1 MVEQAPAPDLLL
13 LSGKVAVVTGGA
25 QGIGEGIVGAFV
37 DAGSS
42 VVVADINGDGAE
54 RVAAAVRDRGGVAHA
69 VEADIRTP
77 QGIAAMVAAADL
89 LGGAD
94 AVVNNAGG
102 DFSYIS
108 GRGAAGVQSVFDVD
122 REYFDACV
130 ELNLKATFFV
140 CQAFAR
146 SMIDHGRGG
155 SIVNITSFQGTNAS
169 PGYPV
174 YGPVKAAIAQLT
186 KTLAYE
192 LGRHGIRVNAV
203 APTFIESPR
212 AADLPAHRREAA
224 ARAMPVGRTGTARDL
239 AMMVLAL
246 SSPAFGYYTGHH
258 IAADGGLGLTTARLP
273 ILFDLES
280 V

>member
-1 MVEQAPAPDLLL
+1 LGLAGTVT
-13 LSGKVAVVTGGA
+13 VVTGGA
-25 QGIGEGIVGAFV
+25 QGIGEGIVELFV

-42 VVVADINGDGAE
+42 VVVADINGEGAE
-54 RVAAAVRDRGGVAHA
+54 RVAASVRDRGGVASS

-77 QGIAAMVAAADL
+77 EGITAMVAAADL
-89 LGGAD
+89 MGGAD
-94 AVVNNAGG
+94 ALVNNAGG

-108 GRGAAGVQSVFDVD
+108 GRGAAGVQSIFDVD
-122 REYFDACV
+122 RDYFDACV
-130 ELNLKATFFV
+130 DLNLKATLFC

-146 SMIDHGRGG
+146 NMIDRGRGG

-186 KTLAYE
+186 RTLAYE

-212 AADLPAHRREAA
+212 AADLPAHRRQAA
-224 ARAMPVGRTGTARDL
+224 ARAMPVGRTGSARDL

-258 IAADGGLGLTTARLP
+258 IAADGGLGLTTARVP
-273 ILFDLES
+273 ILFDLDPS
-280 V
+280 